1 MFTQGDEGNSVYF
14 INNGQVKV
22 YTNDEEGNQ
31 NTIRYQG
38 PGEYFGELA
47 LIDEQPRSATVE
59 TTADSDFTI
68 VSKLDFKECLSE
80 YPSLATKLIPE
91 LTSRIRDLQ
100 ECLRSRDA
108 FRDFQVPKMHS
119 IFDSPLL
126 PGPPCVRALRHTL
139 VSLGAGYAALP
150 QWLDAAFACS
160 LCFPSGAMRTTGKQ
174 SRLAAT
180 RDYPP
185 SLRSPW
191 RAATEEL
198 THCKLFKAY
207 RRLRPKLYRLAAK
220 KNNGTLLIEQ
230 RFTQEELGQLIGTSR
245 ETITNI
251 LNQLK
256 IGGWIE
262 VNCKKQIVIKKTLP
276 RDF

>member
-1 MFTQGDEGNSVYF
+1 MIIQKPLFSNFSDNDIRTIHNFGCTRQFPRRVRVFTEGDEGNSVYF

-22 YTNDEEGNQ
+22 YTNDDEGNQ
-31 NTIRYQG
+31 STIRYQG

-68 VSKLDFKECLSE
+68 VSKLDFRDCLSE
-80 YPSLATKLIPE
+80 YPSLATKLIPA
-91 LTSRIRDLQ
+91 LTSRIRDL
-100 ECLRSRDA
+100 
-108 FRDFQVPKMHS
+108 
-119 IFDSPLL
+119 
-126 PGPPCVRALRHTL
+126 
-139 VSLGAGYAALP
+139 
-150 QWLDAAFACS
+150 
-160 LCFPSGAMRTTGKQ
+160 
-174 SRLAAT
+174 
-180 RDYPP
+180 
-185 SLRSPW
+185 
-191 RAATEEL
+191 TEEL
-198 THCKLFKAY
+198 TQCKLFKAY
-207 RRLRPKLYRLAAK
+207 RRLRPKLYQLAAE

-230 RFTQEELGQLIGTSR
+230 RFTQEELGHLIGTSR

-262 VNCKKQIVIKKTLP
+262 VNPKKQIVIKKTLP